1 MDYVST
7 PINATFAAGSVG
19 AMVNISVTNDSIAEE
34 SETFNLAFTIPSS
47 LSGKVIPGNI
57 TTATGII
64 TDETGKTAIWLFY
77 VLIICTPYTI
87 SY

>member
-64 TDETGKTAIWLFY
+64 TDETGKIAIWLLY
-77 VLIICTPYTI
+77 VRAHYMYSLY
-87 SY
+87 Y